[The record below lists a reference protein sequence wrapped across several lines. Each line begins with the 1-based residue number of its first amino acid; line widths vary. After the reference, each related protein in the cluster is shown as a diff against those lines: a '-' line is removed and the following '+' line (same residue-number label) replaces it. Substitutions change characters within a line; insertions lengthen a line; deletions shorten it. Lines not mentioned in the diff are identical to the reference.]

1 MATVELDAKG
11 LRCPQ
16 PVIRIAAKSSTM
28 NAGDILVVK
37 ADCPTFEQDV
47 RKWCE
52 RMRKTLLAVT
62 RQDDATIAQIQF

>member
-1 MATVELDAKG
+1 MATINLDAKG

-16 PVIRIAAKSSTM
+16 PVIRIAAKSAVL
-28 NAGDILVVK
+28 NAGDILVVA

-47 RKWCE
+47 RKWCG

-62 RQDDATIAQIQF
+62 QQNGATIAQIQF